1 MEIDF
6 ETMTDQMCRNCRY
19 FEREK
24 SYAWGFCK
32 IPLPFFVE
40 PDGVVCDDEGADC
53 RTHKGVEDVHIP
65 S

>member
-1 MEIDF
+1 
-6 ETMTDQMCRNCRY
+6 MCRSCRY

-24 SYAWGFCK
+24 SHPWGFCR

-53 RTHKGVEDVHIP
+53 KTYKGVEDVHPLIEDKNE
-65 S
+65 SKENSQ